1 MSFEI
6 VPADVIAHAGAVE
19 GLSGELTKAGEQ
31 GAGVDLGIETYG
43 IIGQLFSGKVRTA
56 IDDMGEAIAELA
68 SALPD
73 IADALRDCADSTRE
87 TDEHHANL
95 FDQALKGE

>member
-19 GLSGELTKAGEQ
+19 GLAGELTKAGER
-31 GAGVDLGIETYG
+31 GASVDLGIETYG
-43 IIGQLFSGKVRTA
+43 IIGQAFSGRVRA
-56 IDDMGEAIAELA
+56 SIDEMGRTIADLA
-68 SALPD
+68 SALPE
-73 IADALRDCADSTRE
+73 IADALRDCADTSRE

>member
-1 MSFEI
+1 MSFEM

-19 GLSGELTKAGEQ
+19 GLAGELTKAGER

-43 IIGQLFSGKVRTA
+43 VIGQAFSGHARTSIA
-56 IDDMGEAIAELA
+56 NMGDLIAELA

-87 TDEHHANL
+87 TDEHHATL